1 MHSEHASQSVYLE
14 QSNALIERAESALK
28 AHLTSYSSDGDRLR
42 QAMQYAVFNGGK
54 RLRPLLVY
62 ASGRVLGLD
71 LALLDAPA
79 CAVELIHCYSLVHD
93 DLPAM
98 DDDDLRRGRP
108 TAHLAFDEATA
119 ILAGDA
125 MQALA
130 FEILATDSALTIR
143 PQAAIKM
150 IAELARACGAGGM
163 AGGQAQDLQ
172 MEGRRPGQA
181 AVERMFELKTGALI
195 QASIMMPCALLPE
208 LAPARRQ
215 ALARFA
221 QCVGL
226 AFQIRDDLLDIE
238 GQTEVIGK
246 AAGADQARQ
255 KATWPGLFG
264 VNQARE
270 RIHKLRLEAEA
281 CLERVEGNTEP
292 LAWLADCLV
301 RRAF

>member
-1 MHSEHASQSVYLE
+1 VHSEQASESAFLE
-14 QSNALIERAESALK
+14 QSKALIERAEIALK
-28 AHLTSYSSDGDRLR
+28 AHLTSGFSDGDRLR

-71 LALLDAPA
+71 LEWLDAPA

-130 FEILATDSALTIR
+130 FEILATDPTLRSRPLGALN
-143 PQAAIKM
+143 M
-150 IAELARACGAGGM
+150 IAELTDACGAGGM

-172 MEGRRPGQA
+172 MEGRHPDQA
-181 AVERMFELKTGALI
+181 AVERMFALKTGALI
-195 QASIMMPCALLPE
+195 QASIMMPCALLPD
-208 LAPARRQ
+208 LDPDRRM

-264 VNQARE
+264 VDQARE
-270 RIHKLRLEAEA
+270 RIHELRLEAEA
-281 CLERVEGNTEP
+281 CLTRVKGNTES

-301 RRAF
+301 RRNY